1 VLNEQGRQ
9 AENITRDT
17 LRQVEGATVEP
28 NVKIGKGQGSVIDNV
43 VKATKGGKSVT
54 VFVETKLTIRE
65 INDRIVGQL
74 TNAVKAAKPGDSVIL
89 QVARQPTT
97 SEIAALREGL
107 GKEVFQRI
115 QIVSK
120 QTDLLEAVKAA
131 FK

>member
-1 VLNEQGRQ
+1 MTFCSSS
-9 AENITRDT
+9 AM
-17 LRQVEGATVEP
+17 A
-28 NVKIGKGQGSVIDNV
+28 
-43 VKATKGGKSVT
+43 
-54 VFVETKLTIRE
+54 
-65 INDRIVGQL
+65 
-74 TNAVKAAKPGDSVIL
+74 
-89 QVARQPTT
+89 VARQPTT